1 MWRDPRR
8 ERVLWSTEMSV
19 CVVCVC
25 VNYLHKSI
33 PTAERVKLQ
42 LGLKFQKCRENAIH
56 GVGRETTDR
65 QAKCGETHVPAS
77 VRDKEEMDKGLLAK
91 DEVEGRE
98 DLTVLL
104 AKDKVE
110 CGEDLTVVTAD
121 VYIEEVKRLGSIAGP
136 MVAVNLS
143 QYSLQVI
150 SVMMVGHLG
159 ELFLSSTAIAISFSA
174 VTGFSLLF
182 GMSTAMETLSGQAHG
197 AQQYRKL
204 GTQMHTAMFCLLLAC
219 LPVSLL
225 WANMGKLLILMGQD
239 PAISSEAGKFT
250 VWLIPALFGYGTLQ
264 PLVRYLQVQSLVTP
278 MLISSC
284 ATVFFHI
291 ILCWA
296 LVLKFELN
304 NIGAAL
310 AIGTLEWWSFEF
322 LTLLSGLLP
331 NPELEASVLS
341 VCLATIT
348 TLFTIPDGL
357 GAAASTRVSNA
368 LGAGNPQAAIIAVR
382 AVLFLTVLETVVV
395 LLEGGSQNLGAY
407 ANLTAYYHFGIP
419 VAAALGFWLK
429 MRGEGLWIGIQ
440 VGAFV
445 QIVLLFLITSCQNWK
460 KQKPVA
466 PYLRSYSKEFGQFF
480 RLAIPSAFTI
490 CLATISNLFTIPD
503 GLGTAASNEK
513 EVVGHGTTMAPLVCL
528 LVILESLKCVLS
540 GVARGCGW
548 QDFGAYVYLA
558 ASYLCGIPVAAAL
571 GFWLKSRGPGIWIGG
586 IQAGALLQT
595 ILLSIITSRTN
606 WEKQIHLQ
614 PLITIKK
621 LNVLSHSVA
630 NATSDILK
638 PVVDSSCDLIIF
650 FYNLSNHSKECSG
663 YGRAAPP

>member
-1 MWRDPRR
+1 
-8 ERVLWSTEMSV
+8 
-19 CVVCVC
+19 
-25 VNYLHKSI
+25 
-33 PTAERVKLQ
+33 
-42 LGLKFQKCRENAIH
+42 
-56 GVGRETTDR
+56 
-65 QAKCGETHVPAS
+65 
-77 VRDKEEMDKGLLAK
+77 MDKGLLGK
-91 DEVEGRE
+91 DEVESRE

-104 AKDKVE
+104 AKDEVE
-110 CGEDLTVVTAD
+110 CEEDLTVVMAD
-121 VYIEEVKRLGSIAGP
+121 VYIDEVKRLGSIAGP

-143 QYSLQVI
+143 QYFLQVI

-182 GMSTAMETLSGQAHG
+182 GMSTAMETLSGQAYG

-291 ILCWA
+291 IICWA

-310 AIGTLEWWSFEF
+310 AIGTSYWLNVLLLGLYMTFSSACAQTRVQVSMELFQGIKEFFLLAIPSAFMVCLEWWSFEF

-368 LGAGNPQAAIIAVR
+368 LGAGNPKAAIIAVR
-382 AVLFLTVLETVVV
+382 AVLFLTVLETVIVSSILYASRHVFGYIFSNDQEVV
-395 LLEGGSQNLGAY
+395 DYVTSMAPLICLCVILNGLQAVLSGIARGCGWQNLGAY
-407 ANLTAYYHFGIP
+407 ANLTAYYLFGIP

-440 VGAFV
+440 FGAFV

-460 KQKPVA
+460 KQASKA
-466 PYLRSYSKEFGQFF
+466 RERIFEGRSSQGEENFM
-480 RLAIPSAFTI
+480 S
-490 CLATISNLFTIPD
+490 
-503 GLGTAASNEK
+503 
-513 EVVGHGTTMAPLVCL
+513 
-528 LVILESLKCVLS
+528 
-540 GVARGCGW
+540 
-548 QDFGAYVYLA
+548 
-558 ASYLCGIPVAAAL
+558 
-571 GFWLKSRGPGIWIGG
+571 
-586 IQAGALLQT
+586 
-595 ILLSIITSRTN
+595 
-606 WEKQIHLQ
+606 
-614 PLITIKK
+614 
-621 LNVLSHSVA
+621 
-630 NATSDILK
+630 
-638 PVVDSSCDLIIF
+638 
-650 FYNLSNHSKECSG
+650 
-663 YGRAAPP
+663 

>member
-1 MWRDPRR
+1 
-8 ERVLWSTEMSV
+8 
-19 CVVCVC
+19 
-25 VNYLHKSI
+25 
-33 PTAERVKLQ
+33 
-42 LGLKFQKCRENAIH
+42 
-56 GVGRETTDR
+56 
-65 QAKCGETHVPAS
+65 
-77 VRDKEEMDKGLLAK
+77 MDKGLLAK

-296 LVLKFELN
+296 LVLNNWHVILAECAITRLYMTFSSACAQTRVEVSMELFQG
-304 NIGAAL
+304 IKEFFLL
-310 AIGTLEWWSFEF
+310 AIPSAFMVCLEWWSFEF

-395 LLEGGSQNLGAY
+395 SSILYASRHVFGYIFSNDQEVVDYVTSMAPLICLCVILNGLQAVLSEGGSQNLGAY

-460 KQKPVA
+460 KQASKA
-466 PYLRSYSKEFGQFF
+466 RERIFEGRSSQGEENFM
-480 RLAIPSAFTI
+480 S
-490 CLATISNLFTIPD
+490 
-503 GLGTAASNEK
+503 
-513 EVVGHGTTMAPLVCL
+513 
-528 LVILESLKCVLS
+528 
-540 GVARGCGW
+540 
-548 QDFGAYVYLA
+548 
-558 ASYLCGIPVAAAL
+558 
-571 GFWLKSRGPGIWIGG
+571 
-586 IQAGALLQT
+586 
-595 ILLSIITSRTN
+595 
-606 WEKQIHLQ
+606 
-614 PLITIKK
+614 
-621 LNVLSHSVA
+621 
-630 NATSDILK
+630 
-638 PVVDSSCDLIIF
+638 
-650 FYNLSNHSKECSG
+650 
-663 YGRAAPP
+663 